1 LRSLS
6 AIAESA
12 KRSIAAFTSAM
23 LTRRDLAISR
33 TLRPAMRRHMM
44 VSSFMLA
51 RYHQTP
57 ANLTSRSGRRFTTRM
72 RLRIMN

>member
-1 LRSLS
+1 LRGRVALLRVSDQRG
-6 AIAESA
+6 E
-12 KRSIAAFTSAM
+12 
-23 LTRRDLAISR
+23 R
-33 TLRPAMRRHMM
+33 TLRPAMRRQMM